1 MSSLVGRGAILLFA
15 AVSMV
20 HIYVLKLM
28 MTQITVLWITSFDF
42 STFCCAIMLIAFA
55 VMLVPMQ
62 SQIFL
67 FGVVLQ
73 S

>member
-1 MSSLVGRGAILLFA
+1 MSRWWGNLLVA

-20 HIYVLKLM
+20 HVYVLKLM
-28 MTQITVLWITSFDF
+28 MSQIAMLCITSFDF
-42 STFCCAIMLIAFA
+42 STFCRAIMLIAFA

-67 FGVVLQ
+67 FGVILQ